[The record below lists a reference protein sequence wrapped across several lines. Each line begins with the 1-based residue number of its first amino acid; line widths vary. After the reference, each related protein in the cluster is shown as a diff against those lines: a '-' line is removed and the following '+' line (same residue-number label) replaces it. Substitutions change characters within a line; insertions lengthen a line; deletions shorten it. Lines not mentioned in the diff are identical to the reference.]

1 MEAGTLFALMLKR
14 RLKALIAS
22 AHVLFA
28 SRTGLNGVI
37 PDFFK
42 ISHLR
47 GPIPIQKA
55 LLHAQ
60 EGFSRRV

>member
-1 MEAGTLFALMLKR
+1 MEAGTLFALMMR
-14 RLKALIAS
+14 GSLKALIAS
-22 AHVLFA
+22 AHELFA

-42 ISHLR
+42 ISRLR
-47 GPIPIQKA
+47 GPIPMQKA

-60 EGFSRRV
+60 EGFFSS